1 MDHHQIFDQLKSLVG
16 HWEGINVENKP
27 VSIAYSLSANDTV
40 LVEDWTFDNGMKAL
54 TLYSMDEAT
63 LTATHYCP
71 VGNQPRLIFKQQLG
85 TGVLLFEF
93 HSAMNFPDKN
103 AQHEH
108 AFDLLLV
115 DSNTLTR
122 NETYRTDGQAE
133 TNGTT
138 FSRTQL
144 VLGMP

>member
-16 HWEGINVENKP
+16 HWEGINEERNP
-27 VSIAYSLSANDTV
+27 VSIAYKLSANNTV
-40 LVEDWTFDNGMKAL
+40 LVEDWTFDNGMEAL
-54 TLYSMDEAT
+54 TLYSMDEET

-71 VGNQPRLIFKQQLG
+71 IGNQPRLILKQQLG

-93 HSAMNFPDKN
+93 HSAMNLPDEN

-115 DSNTLTR
+115 NSNTLIR
-122 NETYRTDGQAE
+122 NETYCTDGQAE
-133 TNGTT
+133 KNGTK
-138 FSRTQL
+138 FSRTE
-144 VLGMP
+144 